1 MELALP
7 GVAPARSSAPPAPAS
22 GSSAAP
28 EHPSALRGLRARLPA
43 ARWPGFVRRSL
54 AAAAWFALAW
64 GVLLGAWEA
73 ATHAGWLNAQI
84 LPPPSETLPYA
95 LSGQVRIGFGQ
106 QRMGLFEAVTVTLSR
121 VGAGMILGLGAAL
134 LAAAAVTEVRFV
146 RRLVLPIVQSI
157 APIAPVA
164 WIPFTIVL
172 VGIGGQAAVFIVF
185 MAVFGTL
192 TLSLVA
198 ALEGIAPEYLAIAR
212 NLRTS
217 RRRLWWNVRLPAILP
232 SALTALRMAFFG
244 AWMAALAGEMAGIN
258 SGLGYMIVMAQQMYN
273 MKVVMIGILVI
284 GLIGLVID
292 RLLLGLQ
299 KGLVGF
305 LHGTLGN
312 ARRAA

>member
-7 GVAPARSSAPPAPAS
+7 GAAAVRSPATPSLEP
-22 GSSAAP
+22 GAAAAGP
-28 EHPSALRGLRARLPA
+28 LNAVPGHVEPGLLAQWRGR
-43 ARWPGFVRRSL
+43 VRRAV
-54 AAAAWFALAW
+54 AAAAWFVLAW
-64 GVLLGAWEA
+64 GVLLGAWEG
-73 ATHAGWLNAQI
+73 ATHAGLLNAQI

-106 QRMGLFEAVTVTLSR
+106 QRMGLSDAVVVTLSR
-121 VGAGMILGLGAAL
+121 VAAGMTLGLAAAL
-134 LAAAAVTEVRFV
+134 LAAVLITEIRLM
-146 RRLVLPIVQSI
+146 RRLALPIVQSI

-185 MAVFGTL
+185 MGVFGTL

-198 ALEGIAPEYLAIAR
+198 ALENIPPEYLAIAR
-212 NLRTS
+212 NLRTP
-217 RRRLWWNVRLPAILP
+217 RARLWWNVRLPAILP

-273 MKVVMIGILVI
+273 MKVVMIGILAI
-284 GLIGLVID
+284 GLIGFTID

-299 KGLVGF
+299 KGLSGALV
-305 LHGTLGN
+305 GN
-312 ARRAA
+312 ARDARREA